1 MKKIKILARV
11 LFYTLSF
18 LALLVAA
25 LHFALVY
32 IAPSDSVK
40 QKIINTVHDQMAA
53 DIKIGSI
60 SASIFDFHVKNV
72 ELDVKEKN
80 IAKIDNLYIHFSLL
94 KLLKGQLK
102 VNRITLEN
110 MDIFVVKDK
119 SGKFNFDPILQSPM
133 FQADPEKEPEEETK
147 KDEGINPL
155 DLLLNSTQLHNC
167 NITYTDEQADMTVIL
182 SKTSF
187 DIKSFKF
194 DNSFKI
200 DLFTD
205 VYAKINDMKIKS
217 LKVALSAVANLHE
230 VDLSKA
236 EVKVLSL
243 ILRLKDTVIVT
254 KGVISDF
261 NNPKT
266 NIVTKALKLSSK
278 NLSEIA
284 ELPDFEIP
292 EITMQTTT
300 NVNLDKSSVNI
311 ENFNINL
318 LDSNITA
325 KGNLNYGKKDL
336 EYDINVIINLIL
348 ENFHKVTKLIH
359 PYNPTG
365 KIEGN
370 VNVTNKESV
379 LSGECSLINI
389 SAFTPQLGDFSE
401 INSKIKI
408 NTISDI
414 KIPSLTGKLNKYPF
428 KSSASYVMGKEKG
441 SITANLTADRVYGK
455 MSKEYEKEADQKAE
469 QAKQEAAQEPKKEVP
484 ANKPAETKSSMT
496 PLDILVTAN
505 IKDLDVPF
513 FMGKNINFKMD
524 MQKVTTDLNAVV
536 GTLDLSTDNGIIKD
550 IYKLT
555 ESNVVIKGLFLS
567 LKIVSD
573 VINALNVLD
582 ILNTLGSAIFS
593 SKDKNEN
600 ETEMTEEHAQAQQT
614 KIDGKIDFVSF
625 VTSLKFENGKGTF
638 NKCSFV
644 SNLLSFK
651 VGGEMDFKE
660 DKLKMTVN
668 AAPGKHED
676 DGIMPLTMKIGGTME
691 EPSGSLSLLGSVTN
705 LVGDALTKNIV
716 SSTLKSGF
724 MKLLGLKKHDENG
737 NEIKEESTENM
748 PDTEVKTSTEVNKN

>member
-133 FQADPEKEPEEETK
+133 FQSDPEKEPEEETK
-147 KDEGINPL
+147 EDEGINPL

-292 EITMQTTT
+292 EIAMQTTT

-455 MSKEYEKEADQKAE
+455 MSKEYEKETDQKAE
-469 QAKQEAAQEPKKEVP
+469 QAKQEASQEPKKEVP

-625 VTSLKFENGKGTF
+625 ITSLKFENGKGTF

-737 NEIKEESTENM
+737 NEIKEESTENL

>member
-133 FQADPEKEPEEETK
+133 FQSDPEKEPEEETK

-236 EVKVLSL
+236 EIKVLSL

-292 EITMQTTT
+292 EIAMQTTT

-455 MSKEYEKEADQKAE
+455 MSKEYEKETDQKAE
-469 QAKQEAAQEPKKEVP
+469 QAKQEASQEPKKEVP

-625 VTSLKFENGKGTF
+625 ITSLKFENGKGTF

>member
-18 LALLVAA
+18 LVLLVAA

-102 VNRITLEN
+102 INRITLEN

-133 FQADPEKEPEEETK
+133 FQSDPEKEPEEETK
-147 KDEGINPL
+147 EDEGINPL

-469 QAKQEAAQEPKKEVP
+469 QTKQEAAQEPKKEVP

-724 MKLLGLKKHDENG
+724 IKLLGLKKHDENG
-737 NEIKEESTENM
+737 NEIKEESTENI

>member
-133 FQADPEKEPEEETK
+133 FQSDPEKEPEEETK

-379 LSGECSLINI
+379 LSGECLLINI

-401 INSKIKI
+401 INSKIQI

-469 QAKQEAAQEPKKEVP
+469 QTKQEAAQEPKKEVP

-724 MKLLGLKKHDENG
+724 MKLLGLKKHDEKG
-737 NEIKEESTENM
+737 NEIKEESTENL

>member
-133 FQADPEKEPEEETK
+133 FQSDPEKEPEEETK

-455 MSKEYEKEADQKAE
+455 MSKEYEKETDQKAE
-469 QAKQEAAQEPKKEVP
+469 QAKQEASQEPKKEVP

-625 VTSLKFENGKGTF
+625 ITSLKFENGKGTF

>member
-18 LALLVAA
+18 LVLLVAA

-80 IAKIDNLYIHFSLL
+80 IAKIDNLYIHCSLL

-133 FQADPEKEPEEETK
+133 FQSDPEKEPEEETK

-469 QAKQEAAQEPKKEVP
+469 QTKQEAAQEPKKEVP

-724 MKLLGLKKHDENG
+724 IKLLGLKKHDENG
-737 NEIKEESTENM
+737 NEIKEESTENI

>member
-133 FQADPEKEPEEETK
+133 FQSDPEKEPEEETK

-266 NIVTKALKLSSK
+266 NIVAKALKLSSK

-379 LSGECSLINI
+379 LSGECLLINI

-401 INSKIKI
+401 INSKIQI

-469 QAKQEAAQEPKKEVP
+469 QTKQEAAQEPKKEVP

-724 MKLLGLKKHDENG
+724 IKLLGLKKHDENG

>member
-18 LALLVAA
+18 LVLLVAA

-133 FQADPEKEPEEETK
+133 FQSDPEKEPEEETK

-469 QAKQEAAQEPKKEVP
+469 QTKQEAAQEPKKEVP

-724 MKLLGLKKHDENG
+724 IKLLGLKKHDENG
-737 NEIKEESTENM
+737 NEIKEESTENI

>member
-133 FQADPEKEPEEETK
+133 FQSDPEKEPEEETK

-236 EVKVLSL
+236 EIKVLSL

-266 NIVTKALKLSSK
+266 NIVAKALKLSSK

-379 LSGECSLINI
+379 LSGECLLINI

-401 INSKIKI
+401 INSKIQI

-469 QAKQEAAQEPKKEVP
+469 QTKQEAAQEPKKEVP

-724 MKLLGLKKHDENG
+724 IKLLGLKKHDENG

>member
-133 FQADPEKEPEEETK
+133 FQSDPEKEPEEETK

-266 NIVTKALKLSSK
+266 NIVAKALKLSSK

-379 LSGECSLINI
+379 LSGECLLINI

-401 INSKIKI
+401 INSKIQI

-724 MKLLGLKKHDENG
+724 IKLLGLKKHDENG

>member
-133 FQADPEKEPEEETK
+133 FQSDPEKEPEEETK
-147 KDEGINPL
+147 EDEGINPL

-292 EITMQTTT
+292 EIAMQTTT

-455 MSKEYEKEADQKAE
+455 MSKEYEKEADKKAE

-625 VTSLKFENGKGTF
+625 ITSLKFENGKGTF

-737 NEIKEESTENM
+737 NEIKEESTENL